1 MRVTHLWALDSRGW
15 DMKSSTEHGALRGLL
30 NVSPPECVCTMCL
43 VWDVEVDVDGG
54 DGCTTVCTYLALP
67 SYTLKN
73 GINGKCYVMSIFPQP
88 KKRGWQH

>member
-30 NVSPPECVCTMCL
+30 NVSPPECVCKMCL

-54 DGCTTVCTYLALP
+54 D
-67 SYTLKN
+67 S
-73 GINGKCYVMSIFPQP
+73 
-88 KKRGWQH
+88 